1 MGACHRE
8 GWAGRGLH
16 YFHLGQKRRIGEI
29 GNNAVK
35 PECQG
40 MGIGTFQYRKVLEIF
55 RKEDMRFA
63 AVTTGL
69 DEAHA
74 PARAAYEKVGF
85 RKAIAMVTYYM
96 KVL

>member
-85 RKAIAMVTYYM
+85 RKAITMVTYYM